1 MKYNNL
7 KESNITLL
15 PSLVATMDRLATGNV
30 VSGFI
35 LYMSN

>member
-15 PSLVATMDRLATGNV
+15 PSLVAAMDRLATCNAI
-30 VSGFI
+30 SDFI

>member
-1 MKYNNL
+1 MKYSNL

-15 PSLVATMDRLATGNV
+15 PSLVATMDRLVTGNE
-30 VSGFI
+30 VSGII